1 MYFEKILIESF
12 ATDIDTLTKDIFGF
26 ELMETGF
33 YKLIKENL
41 ENTFEETI
49 EKFNN
54 EIGFLGKVLIQNL
67 IRLKERENEEIK

>member
-1 MYFEKILIESF
+1 
-12 ATDIDTLTKDIFGF
+12 
-26 ELMETGF
+26 METLF
-33 YKLIKENL
+33 NKLIKENL